1 MRSVAA
7 LAGPRRMVATTRFV
21 TGSMRETLGPPPLA
35 THTAPCDTAI
45 PKGRDPTLIV
55 AVTVF
60 VPGSMRETVSS
71 STCVTHT
78 APLPTAASPHPGG
91 SGGHTLSRL
100 SLMLAT
106 TAFRS
111 GSIRVSTGPV
121 SLTDQT
127 APSPTAN
134 RAGACGNRHLRDDLA
149 GARMGG
155 MA

>member
-1 MRSVAA
+1 MYPQTPPSPALTVMRSVAA
-7 LAGPRRMVATTRFV
+7 LAGPRRMAPTTRFV

-91 SGGHTLSRL
+91 AR
-100 SLMLAT
+100 
-106 TAFRS
+106 R
-111 GSIRVSTGPV
+111 
-121 SLTDQT
+121 
-127 APSPTAN
+127 APPFQVE
-134 RAGACGNRHLRDDLA
+134 L
-149 GARMGG
+149 
-155 MA
+155 